1 MEINTDQ
8 LNKESKAIYLEH
20 NKEVG
25 HDHLCLVKTQG
36 QAED

>member
-1 MEINTDQ
+1 MR
-8 LNKESKAIYLEH
+8 KAKAIYLEH

-25 HDHLCLVKTQG
+25 HDYLCLVKTQG